1 MQAKA
6 AHIQAMQPDALLR
19 ALASLGATA
28 PADSTPKKLREKL
41 LELLGDSDGEDW
53 DTTLQVAVKRCVTDF
68 LKQFLP
74 EERALRDAARQISSC
89 GGNFE
94 NMWQR
99 LVHEACTRTCKCMHT
114 HARTHAHTHAHACL
128 HTVLSTCAGGSRPQ
142 RQKAARDWAGVWLP
156 RKPAADSY
164 CRACRL

>member
-89 GGNFE
+89 GGNFG

-99 LVHEACTRTCKCMHT
+99 LVHEACTHT
-114 HARTHAHTHAHACL
+114 STHMRTHAHMCTHAHA
-128 HTVLSTCAGGSRPQ
+128 HPALSTCTGSSRSQ
-142 RQKAARDWAGVWLP
+142 RQKVARDRARVRLP
-156 RKPAADSY
+156 
-164 CRACRL
+164 